1 MALTT
6 LQSDSGEG
14 GGAIAAGAPPRAL
27 LVQAPERRV
36 QSIGL
41 GASAEPALCG
51 LDLNEDAEVQVAGG
65 ALSGAGEN
73 ASPRAQQYRQEAF
86 DLLAQLGLGKPSRET
101 EPPPPEPAD
110 LHQLPAGFRIVQC
123 SWDDWRLREL
133 NRQFN
138 KEDAPRIVAKVAT
151 SCRVTRFGLRRYVIA
166 HLRCVRASADATP
179 SLLAFAGASREAQ
192 RSAASWL
199 PVGRACQAGGNRR
212 RGRWLH
218 LMARRARPCLRLG
231 SAADRK
237 CAAAAALFH
246 HAGLSRAPRLA
257 PRPAATHVVARDT
270 LTPRIRRCRAKRR
283 HAWSAAAQRLRV
295 TECAAGRRDVRALHV
310 LPAWVIQLRTAS

>member
-1 MALTT
+1 MRQPQAVRRRVPRPHTALTSGEPRRALSRRDESTRKLRRLLPTSADDEVIRAALKGLPLRDRPSWLIEYLVDVNHLPNDPTPQPRRRSTARAQLSGPRPSPFPAILGEPLALTT
-6 LQSDSGEG
+6 LQSDNSEG
-14 GGAIAAGAPPRAL
+14 GGAIAASPRAL
-27 LVQAPERRV
+27 LMQTPERRV

-41 GASAEPALCG
+41 GASAEPARCG

-86 DLLAQLGLGKPSRET
+86 DLLAQLGLGKPSREK

-151 SCRVTRFGLRRYVIA
+151 SAG
-166 HLRCVRASADATP
+166 
-179 SLLAFAGASREAQ
+179 SLG
-192 RSAASWL
+192 
-199 PVGRACQAGGNRR
+199 
-212 RGRWLH
+212 
-218 LMARRARPCLRLG
+218 LG
-231 SAADRK
+231 S
-237 CAAAAALFH
+237 
-246 HAGLSRAPRLA
+246 G
-257 PRPAATHVVARDT
+257 
-270 LTPRIRRCRAKRR
+270 
-283 HAWSAAAQRLRV
+283 
-295 TECAAGRRDVRALHV
+295 V
-310 LPAWVIQLRTAS
+310 L